1 MVLSIWKPYD
11 SSIFLNVCKNR
22 GAEELFCLRYLTSLA
37 RQAPKQG
44 GKVILL
50 HGNHEALNANGLFQ
64 YADRNGNQEI
74 EVVLGKALDAKR
86 SEGTERWVSS

>member
-1 MVLSIWKPYD
+1 MID
-11 SSIFLNVCKNR
+11 R

-44 GKVILL
+44 GRVLLL
-50 HGNHEALNANGLFQ
+50 HGNHEALNANGLFN
-64 YADRNGNQEI
+64 YADRRGNEEI

-86 SEGTERWVSS
+86 SDGSERWRIQYGGNEPSRSA